1 MSMGKNKQESSQ
13 SMDPQI
19 KGALMNVFQ
28 TGQSLSRTP
37 YNPYQ
42 FARVAPMSPFQQ
54 QGMQATVDA
63 ANAGIGQ
70 SQMNEAITAARGV
83 AQFNPS
89 QVGAQ
94 QIGQQANV
102 GNVSANNV
110 GARNVNADA
119 ISTRF
124 GVAPTQAGSVT
135 TNAIQDQQLGMDRIG
150 PLGILDA
157 QQVGAGQT
165 GVNNIGPASA
175 VQTGALNAGNI
186 SDQAVAAERVN
197 AGQVRDTN
205 LGDYMSQYQ
214 TGVIDSALGDIERSR
229 KMQQNQNAAQ
239 AQSAGAFG
247 GDRAAIV
254 EAETNRA
261 ALDQSART
269 ASQLRQSGFENA
281 TRMAESDL
289 ARQASAAGANQ
300 QAGLQSQLANQS
312 TNLAAQQA
320 NAQFGLQAGT
330 EQSRQALQSGLAA
343 QDINRQFAM
352 ANQQANLSSDQA
364 NAARAMQAQQLNQ
377 AAGLQAGQFN
387 IGNDMTRQ
395 QLNQATRNSM
405 EQAQMQ
411 GNLQAQQSTQANML
425 SANQGNQDAGLRAAL
440 ANQNA
445 SQAAQQM
452 RMQAQQANQG
462 ANLQAGLANQSNYRQ
477 TGLANQDANLRAGLA
492 NQQTNFGQA
501 QMNQNRM
508 MANQDASMRAALA
521 NQNAGLQA
529 AQQRLSGAQMLGQF
543 GQDMRGM
550 TYGDAQQLQGVGNQ
564 QQQFGQQIMDDQY
577 ARFQEQQNY
586 PFQMFDV
593 LRAGAGMLPNPTM
606 SSSSGRGFNLSAG
619 GG

>member
-1 MSMGKNKQESSQ
+1 MSLGKSKQESSQ
-13 SMDPQI
+13 AMDPQI

-28 TGQSLSRTP
+28 TGQGLSRTP
-37 YNPYQ
+37 YNPYN

-63 ANAGIGQ
+63 AKSGIGQ
-70 SQMNEAITAARGV
+70 SQMNEAISAARGV
-83 AQFNPS
+83 AQFNPN

-94 QIGQQANV
+94 QLGRQANV

-110 GARNVNADA
+110 GARDVNADA

-135 TNAIQDQQLGMDRIG
+135 TNAIQDRQLGMDRIG

-157 QQVGAGQT
+157 QQVSAGQT
-165 GVNNIGPASA
+165 GINNIGPTSA
-175 VQTGALNAGNI
+175 VQTGALNVGNI
-186 SDQAVAAERVN
+186 ADQAVAAERVN
-197 AGQVRDTN
+197 AGQLRDTN

-214 TGVIDSALGDIERSR
+214 TGVIDSALGDIERTR

-320 NAQFGLQAGT
+320 NAQLGLQAGT

-364 NAARAMQAQQLNQ
+364 NAARALQAQQLNQ

-387 IGNDMTRQ
+387 IGNEMTRQ

-411 GNLQAQQSTQANML
+411 GNLQAQQFTQAN
-425 SANQGNQDAGLRAAL
+425 RL
-440 ANQNA
+440 A
-445 SQAAQQM
+445 
-452 RMQAQQANQG
+452 
-462 ANLQAGLANQSNYRQ
+462 ANQSNQ
-477 TGLANQDANLRAGLA
+477 EAAL
-492 NQQTNFGQA
+492 
-501 QMNQNRM
+501 
-508 MANQDASMRAALA
+508 RAALA

-543 GQDMRGM
+543 GQDLRGM
-550 TYGDAQQLQGVGNQ
+550 TFGDAQQLQGVGNQ
-564 QQQFGQQIMDDQY
+564 QQQFGQQMMDDQY
-577 ARFQEQQNY
+577 ARFVEAQNY
-586 PFQMFDV
+586 PFKMFDV
-593 LRAGAGMLPNPTM
+593 LRSGAGMLPNPTM
-606 SSSSGRGFNLSAG
+606 SNSSGRGFQFGTG
-619 GG
+619 G

>member
-1 MSMGKNKQESSQ
+1 MGVGKNKQESSQ

-28 TGQSLSRTP
+28 TGQGLARTP
-37 YNPYQ
+37 YNPYN
-42 FARVAPMSPFQQ
+42 FAKVAPMSPFQQ

-63 ANAGIGQ
+63 AKSGIGQ
-70 SQMNEAITAARGV
+70 GELTDAISTARDV
-83 AQFNPS
+83 AQYNPN

-94 QIGQQANV
+94 QIG
-102 GNVSANNV
+102 
-110 GARNVNADA
+110 
-119 ISTRF
+119 
-124 GVAPTQAGSVT
+124 AGM
-135 TNAIQDQQLGMDRIG
+135 IQDRQMGMDRIG
-150 PLGILDA
+150 PLGILGAD
-157 QQVGAGQT
+157 QVSAEQT
-165 GVNNIGPASA
+165 GANNIGPTSA
-175 VQTGALNAGNI
+175 VQTGALNVGNI

-197 AGQVRDTN
+197 AGQIRDTN

-254 EAETNRA
+254 ESETNRA

-395 QLNQATRNSM
+395 QSNQATRASM

-411 GNLQAQQSTQANML
+411 GNLQAQQSNQTNML
-425 SANQGNQDAGLRAAL
+425 NANRSNQDAAL
-440 ANQNA
+440 
-445 SQAAQQM
+445 
-452 RMQAQQANQG
+452 
-462 ANLQAGLANQSNYRQ
+462 
-477 TGLANQDANLRAGLA
+477 
-492 NQQTNFGQA
+492 
-501 QMNQNRM
+501 
-508 MANQDASMRAALA
+508 RAALA

-529 AQQRLSGAQMLGQF
+529 AQQRLSGAQMLGRF

-550 TYGDAQQLQGVGNQ
+550 MYGDAQQLQGVGNQ
-564 QQQFGQQIMDDQY
+564 QQQFAQQIMDDQY
-577 ARFQEQQNY
+577 ARYQERQNY

-606 SSSSGRGFNLSAG
+606 SSSSGRGTNLSLRAG
-619 GG
+619 